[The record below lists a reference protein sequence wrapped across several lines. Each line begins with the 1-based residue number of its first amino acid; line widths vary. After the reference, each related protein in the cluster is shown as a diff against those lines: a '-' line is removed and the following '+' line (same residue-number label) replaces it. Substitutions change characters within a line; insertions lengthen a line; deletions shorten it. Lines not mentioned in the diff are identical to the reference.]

1 MGTCDSFHQS
11 DPIHKKTARA
21 REFVIEGK
29 IGNERR
35 EAKAARNAIRHIPE
49 LLKFAGS
56 MVPEPS
62 IISIPFIVDKE

>member
-1 MGTCDSFHQS
+1 MTED
-11 DPIHKKTARA
+11 
-21 REFVIEGK
+21 E

-35 EAKAARNAIRHIPE
+35 EAKVARNAIRYTPE

-62 IISIPFIVDKE
+62 MISIPFIVDKE